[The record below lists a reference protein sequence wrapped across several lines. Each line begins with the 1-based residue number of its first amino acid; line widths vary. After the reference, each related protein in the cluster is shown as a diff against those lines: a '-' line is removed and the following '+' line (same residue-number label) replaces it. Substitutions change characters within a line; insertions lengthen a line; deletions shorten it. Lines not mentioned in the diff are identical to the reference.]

1 MKGRYALDLR
11 DLARLAGTDKA
22 EILAGTTEGDVSLH
36 GRQGRGFSVE
46 GAGTIRDSRF
56 VWRRVALGAS
66 GSYTFKDG
74 RVTFAPLVISEAGT
88 TRLVIRGSAEKER
101 ADLQVKGVID
111 GAPDGPLLDR
121 PYLLDGPVGV
131 DGEVGLKDER
141 FRPRGASRDDGPF
154 LRDTPV

>member
-1 MKGRYALDLR
+1 MPWISGTSRGLPGRTAV
-11 DLARLAGTDKA
+11 
-22 EILAGTTEGDVSLH
+22 EVLAGTTEGDIALR

-56 VWRRVALGAS
+56 VWKRVALGAS

-88 TRLVIRGSAEKER
+88 RLVMTGSAEKER

-111 GAPDGPLLDR
+111 GRQIDLCSTAPI
-121 PYLLDGPVGV
+121 
-131 DGEVGLKDER
+131 
-141 FRPRGASRDDGPF
+141 FCRGSWASTARW
-154 LRDTPV
+154 R